1 MAPKPRVRKS
11 KTEKV
16 SMDAGASKRDRED
29 ADGDNNMNS
38 PPPPTMRKKVKAVRI
53 QVDPTRQ
60 QPPRAARTRTND
72 DEMQN
77 SQSPPK
83 SKARTVRTVRTA
95 RPAARAAQVFPDA
108 PLSAAKI
115 DALLQ
120 ELNPQGPFN
129 FIESTSHL
137 TKAKADDLSRSMA
150 SMSIKPVFNKAAFPK
165 LVRNP
170 KAVEKLRKLR
180 NYMYEHV
187 ELPLRQIIVIVPRI
201 DAVREVLDKP
211 TKYLS
216 NKEANEYLQ
225 ENAAELLRGFKR
237 VGVDRAFI
245 KEIMQIDDS
254 KYDQL
259 LSIYKKIKAK
269 VDQIYEAE
277 MEPLFAKLT
286 NLEHQRQNYVELDNL
301 TRMKVDNL
309 EKQEKNVD
317 RVINTLDGRTKNV
330 DQNAISE
337 QLEKARKEKAL
348 IEAKMREHGDFV
360 EVYEYELEYFEKR
373 KEDLSDLLKEIAAD
387 KQKFRAYILEK
398 FEPSVQSI
406 PMSMT
411 LASSSRSH
419 RSTAASSGIYQVLET
434 ASYVLGDLKDKF
446 RKISTNA
453 VAQKQ
458 SKTATAQQDDLMS
471 LFDGLRM

>member
-1 MAPKPRVRKS
+1 
-11 KTEKV
+11 
-16 SMDAGASKRDRED
+16 
-29 ADGDNNMNS
+29 
-38 PPPPTMRKKVKAVRI
+38 
-53 QVDPTRQ
+53 
-60 QPPRAARTRTND
+60 
-72 DEMQN
+72 
-77 SQSPPK
+77 
-83 SKARTVRTVRTA
+83 
-95 RPAARAAQVFPDA
+95 
-108 PLSAAKI
+108 
-115 DALLQ
+115 
-120 ELNPQGPFN
+120 
-129 FIESTSHL
+129 
-137 TKAKADDLSRSMA
+137 
-150 SMSIKPVFNKAAFPK
+150 
-165 LVRNP
+165 
-170 KAVEKLRKLR
+170 
-180 NYMYEHV
+180 MYEHV

>member
-11 KTEKV
+11 KSEKV
-16 SMDAGASKRDRED
+16 SMDAGASKRDRDD

-95 RPAARAAQVFPDA
+95 RPAARAAGSTAQVFPDA

-180 NYMYEHV
+180 N
-187 ELPLRQIIVIVPRI
+187 
-201 DAVREVLDKP
+201 
-211 TKYLS
+211 
-216 NKEANEYLQ
+216 
-225 ENAAELLRGFKR
+225 
-237 VGVDRAFI
+237 
-245 KEIMQIDDS
+245 
-254 KYDQL
+254 
-259 LSIYKKIKAK
+259 
-269 VDQIYEAE
+269 
-277 MEPLFAKLT
+277 
-286 NLEHQRQNYVELDNL
+286 
-301 TRMKVDNL
+301 
-309 EKQEKNVD
+309 
-317 RVINTLDGRTKNV
+317 
-330 DQNAISE
+330 
-337 QLEKARKEKAL
+337 
-348 IEAKMREHGDFV
+348 
-360 EVYEYELEYFEKR
+360 
-373 KEDLSDLLKEIAAD
+373 
-387 KQKFRAYILEK
+387 
-398 FEPSVQSI
+398 
-406 PMSMT
+406 
-411 LASSSRSH
+411 
-419 RSTAASSGIYQVLET
+419 
-434 ASYVLGDLKDKF
+434 
-446 RKISTNA
+446 
-453 VAQKQ
+453 
-458 SKTATAQQDDLMS
+458 
-471 LFDGLRM
+471 